1 MFANEPALA
10 LPLTSACR
18 VVHQTPGFCLSL
30 LTARNLS
37 RALAWALP
45 LCVYRPGFPWTE
57 QRGGRGGGLASVFLG
72 LKF

>member
-10 LPLTSACR
+10 LPLTSACH

-37 RALAWALP
+37 GALAWALP
-45 LCVYRPGFPWTE
+45 LCVYGPGFSLDIT
-57 QRGGRGGGLASVFLG
+57 GGWWEFVFVFLG